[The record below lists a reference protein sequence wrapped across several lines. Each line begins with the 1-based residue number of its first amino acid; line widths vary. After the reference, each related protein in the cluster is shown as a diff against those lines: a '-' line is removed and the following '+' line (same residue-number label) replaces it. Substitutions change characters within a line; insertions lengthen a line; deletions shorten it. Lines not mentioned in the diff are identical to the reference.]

1 MNLMTKVSS
10 APTGDFNETKSL
22 VAWISLIEI
31 ILFFNITKSKTK
43 KDRMALW
50 NDYHGLW
57 WTNFMEIQDLGH
69 FLDCY

>member
-31 ILFFNITKSKTK
+31 ILFFNITKSKSK
-43 KDRMALW
+43 KDRMAL
-50 NDYHGLW
+50 
-57 WTNFMEIQDLGH
+57 
-69 FLDCY
+69 